1 MTEELTKV
9 SYKENYKEKLDTLQK
24 MLEEKAENLAKS
36 KRSLITVFEGYDA
49 SGKSG
54 CIRRM
59 TRRLDSRQYSVIPVS
74 KPSEEEAGYHYLRRF
89 WTTLPR
95 RGKIVFYDRSW
106 YGRVLVERIEGFCSE
121 CEWKRAYREI
131 NEFER
136 MLRDDGAIIVKIWL
150 DVSEEEQLRR
160 FHARLEDPTKSHK
173 ITEEDWRN
181 RAKRPEYDIAR
192 DEMMELTS
200 TAAAPWNMIDADD
213 KKYARLT
220 SAGIILGTL
229 EREL

>member
-1 MTEELTKV
+1 MTEELTKIP
-9 SYKENYKEKLDTLQK
+9 YKDKMVIMQK
-24 MLEEKAENLAKS
+24 MLEEQAEKLAKS
-36 KRSLITVFEGYDA
+36 KRALITVFEGHDA

-54 CIRRM
+54 CIRRL
-59 TRRLDSRQYSVIPVS
+59 TRRLDAKQYSVVPIS
-74 KPSEEEAGYHYLRRF
+74 KPSEEEAKYHYLKRF
-89 WTTLPR
+89 WTTLPQ

-106 YGRVLVERIEGFCSE
+106 YGRVLVERIEGFCTE

-136 MLRDDGAIIVKIWL
+136 MLRDDGSIIVKIWL

-160 FHARLEDPTKSHK
+160 FHARLEDPAKSHK
-173 ITEEDWRN
+173 ITDEDWRN
-181 RAKRPEYDIAR
+181 RSKRPEYDLAR

-200 TAAAPWNMIDADD
+200 TAAAPWNLIEADD

-220 SAGIILGTL
+220 SAGIILDIL